1 MPSKKALHRLKR
13 CQYSSQSMR
22 MAYDSVQSGQYT
34 GRQAAAMFKVPYST
48 LNKKLTG
55 RDPIDGQGAGRPLE
69 ICAEK
74 EQKLADYLFV
84 SARGG
89 HGLSRREILVLTG
102 EFIQEE
108 NINTRWMNGIPG
120 FDWLRSFLKRHP
132 EAMARKEMDP
142 LDVYGFYQDLEHLY
156 EGEKVTSNE
165 AHRIYSLLEISLP
178 CEKLSRNPDILQN
191 DQLNASV
198 FTCICA
204 DGEKLP
210 PLVVFLGKCVTCED
224 KMDCN
229 EALDKNCAERSLFC
243 YWFEN
248 IFIPMLPRSEKST
261 ILFFEG
267 QSLQIN
273 MRLLQLAKRNC
284 VFFVKLPP
292 QLANHFQPLDLKC
305 SSALKS
311 TYHKHL
317 QIWNLKNLHNIED
330 IQREKFGNVIGT
342 TWKKSAKKNVITK
355 GFERTGLF
363 PLNKSKFDDNVLP
376 EPSLKKFKKEKDPE
390 LVKSINDTI
399 GDLKS
404 GSNDFELSEDSHDAH
419 TPKITH
425 VTSVASKDVTSRQ
438 HSISSSSKDSLSNH
452 FPDLVPNGSSESN
465 ANSKFEEKE
474 MSCKEKSIPLTD
486 ECCLNEPELTIKK
499 ILKDVAEELIAEV
512 AEFSIDS
519 RRSERIFKMDASS
532 GAKFSSIRKTI

>member
-1 MPSKKALHRLKR
+1 MVKLSLTRIRPSATTKIVLFFTLLKMPSKKALHRLKR

-34 GRQAAAMFKVPYST
+34 GRQAATMFKVPYST

-69 ICAEK
+69 IGAEK

-102 EFIQEE
+102 EFIREE
-108 NINTRWMNGIPG
+108 NIKTRWINGIPG

-132 EAMARKEMDP
+132 QVMARKEVDP
-142 LDVYGFYQDLEHLY
+142 LDVYGFHQDLDHLY
-156 EGEKVTSNE
+156 EEEKVTSNE
-165 AHRIYSLLEISLP
+165 AHRFYSLLEISLP
-178 CEKLSRNPDILQN
+178 CEKLSNNPDILQN

-210 PLVVFLGKCVTCED
+210 PLVVFLGKCVTCEN

-248 IFIPMLPRSEKST
+248 IFIPMLPRCEKST

-284 VFFVKLPP
+284 VFIVRLPP
-292 QLANHFQPLDLKC
+292 QFAIHFQPLDLKC

-311 TYHKHL
+311 VYNKHL
-317 QIWNLKNLHNIED
+317 LIWNMKNLRNIED
-330 IQREKFGNVIGT
+330 IQREKFGNIIGT

-363 PLNKSKFDDNVLP
+363 PLDKSKFDDNVFP
-376 EPSLKKFKKEKDPE
+376 EPSLKKFKEWKEPE
-390 LVKSINDTI
+390 LAKSINDTI
-399 GDLKS
+399 GDLNS
-404 GSNDFELSEDSHDAH
+404 ATNEFEITADSHDLR

-425 VTSVASKDVTSRQ
+425 VISVALKDVTSSE
-438 HSISSSSKDSLSNH
+438 HSISSSSKDSLLNR
-452 FPDLVPNGSSESN
+452 FPSLVPSGSSQSN
-465 ANSKFEEKE
+465 LNSKFEEKE
-474 MSCKEKSIPLTD
+474 ISCKEKRLPLTD
-486 ECCLNEPELTIKK
+486 ELRLNEPELAIK
-499 ILKDVAEELIAEV
+499 EV
-512 AEFSIDS
+512 L
-519 RRSERIFKMDASS
+519 RRR
-532 GAKFSSIRKTI
+532 